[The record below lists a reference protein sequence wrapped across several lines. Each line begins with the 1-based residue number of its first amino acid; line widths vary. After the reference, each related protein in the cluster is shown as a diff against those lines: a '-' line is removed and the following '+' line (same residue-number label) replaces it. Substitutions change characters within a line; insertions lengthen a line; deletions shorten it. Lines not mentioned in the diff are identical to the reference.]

1 VINMDENFI
10 RNRITQLR
18 LKKQVSEY
26 KMSLDLGHSKS
37 YIQSISSGRSLP
49 SMPEFLYI
57 CEYFQIT
64 PEAFF
69 EEDVEFPAQLR
80 ALLSTAKKLPEKDLQ
95 LLIDIAARLSV

>member
-1 VINMDENFI
+1 MDENFI